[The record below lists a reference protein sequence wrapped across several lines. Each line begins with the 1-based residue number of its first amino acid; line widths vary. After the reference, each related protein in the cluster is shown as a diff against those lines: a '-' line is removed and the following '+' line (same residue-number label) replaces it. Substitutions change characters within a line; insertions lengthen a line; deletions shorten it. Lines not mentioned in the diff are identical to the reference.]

1 MSKKPLITATTHI
14 LPFTSLGPTDFE
26 RLCLWLVESEG
37 TASAFRNRLA
47 STKGCDGVQS
57 L

>member
-1 MSKKPLITATTHI
+1 VRAYPPGKLTALT
-14 LPFTSLGPTDFE
+14 
-26 RLCLWLVESEG
+26 